1 MVKWEYKRVMLCPSI
16 SGKHHYIDDTELEE
30 MGRDGWELIQ
40 IYSTWAYFKR
50 PKQQNSQGVYD
61 ESTSDNPDYVN

>member
-50 PKQQNSQGVYD
+50 PKQ
-61 ESTSDNPDYVN
+61 